1 MPSLGHEFRPF
12 STANDDRLTSDPF
25 RDVRDLIRRCDR
37 AALATALPGDGGAW
51 PYASLVLVAVDH
63 DLSPILL
70 MSDLAEHSKAIA
82 ADPRVSL
89 LFDGTAGLAQPL
101 TGPRVTLMGRA
112 AKTDDERLKR
122 RFLRHHPDA
131 AMYAGFDD
139 FHVYRV
145 TLERTHLVGGFG
157 KIRWIAPAELLAV
170 PPLRELAEGE
180 EGIVAH
186 MNQDHADAVQLYAD
200 KLLGLPGT
208 GWTMTGI
215 DAEGHRSPL
224 AGEVARLPF
233 ETADDGGGRGAPG
246 SGLAGRQGP
255 QRLISRLRRP
265 QHASHGEFGLPPT
278 GHSPFRRQAVHTA
291 KV

>member
-1 MPSLGHEFRPF
+1 M
-12 STANDDRLTSDPF
+12 TSDPF
-25 RDVRDLIRRCDR
+25 RDVRELIRRCDR

-70 MSDLAEHSKAIA
+70 MSDLAEHGKAIA
-82 ADPRVSL
+82 TDSRVSL

-101 TGPRVTLMGRA
+101 TGPRITLMGRA
-112 AKTDDERLKR
+112 SKTSDERLKQ

-131 AMYAGFDD
+131 AMYAGFGD
-139 FHVYRV
+139 FNVYKV

-157 KIRWIAPAELLAV
+157 KIRWIDPRELLAV
-170 PPLRELAEGE
+170 PALTELAESE

-186 MNQDHADAVQLYAD
+186 MNGDHADAVQLYAA

-215 DAEGHRSPL
+215 DAEGVDLRQGGS
-224 AGEVARLPF
+224 VARLAF
-233 ETADDGGGRGAPG
+233 ELPLRAADQARQTLVALVQRARAAP
-246 SGLAGRQGP
+246 LQTR
-255 QRLISRLRRP
+255 
-265 QHASHGEFGLPPT
+265 
-278 GHSPFRRQAVHTA
+278 
-291 KV
+291 